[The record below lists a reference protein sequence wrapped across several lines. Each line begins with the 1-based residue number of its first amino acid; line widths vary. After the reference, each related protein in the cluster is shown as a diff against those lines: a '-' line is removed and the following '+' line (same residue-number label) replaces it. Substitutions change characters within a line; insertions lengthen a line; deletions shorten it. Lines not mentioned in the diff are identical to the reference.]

1 MLNSVNITKDIY
13 WVGVNDRR
21 TALFENL
28 WPLEHGMAYNSY
40 LINDEKIALIDT
52 VEGSEL
58 GEYLTKIKSIIG
70 QDKQIDYLIVNHM
83 EPDHSGLL
91 KSIVDYY
98 PNIKIVGNQKTFG
111 MINDFYGIT
120 ENLHIVKDGD
130 IIGTTWGTTIFEIA
144 RQVEQKSVY
153 DLNIVQLNG
162 GVSYSETNT
171 FAAEILNYLGKAFN
185 TSPHF
190 LPLPAIVDHLLVK
203 QAIVSDRHIRHV
215 LDLGKQANIV
225 ILTVGDRNEDSTL
238 VKAEYFTEND
248 LRILKEKNA
257 VGDICSRMID
267 IDGNVCHQEIDAR
280 TIGVELEDLQQKEY
294 SLLVAGGLNKVEG
307 ITGALRGGYANV
319 LITDKFVAEV
329 LLAKVT

>member
-1 MLNSVNITKDIY
+1 MQNYYEFTVVKVRMIMSKEKLTRIVKTAKMYYQLDYSQQRIAKELNISRPSVSRLLQEAKALGIVQIQIIDPDQ
-13 WVGVNDRR
+13 GVQE
-21 TALFENL
+21 L
-28 WPLEHGMAYNSY
+28 
-40 LINDEKIALIDT
+40 
-52 VEGSEL
+52 SEL
-58 GEYLTKIKSIIG
+58 VKEKFQLKECIIVDTPVNEDNVLKKEIG
-70 QDKQIDYLIVNHM
+70 KKAADYLH
-83 EPDHSGLL
+83 
-91 KSIVDYY
+91 
-98 PNIKIVGNQKTFG
+98 
-111 MINDFYGIT
+111 
-120 ENLHIVKDGD
+120 HIVKDGD

-162 GVSYSETNT
+162 GVSYSQTNT

-203 QAIVSDRHIRHV
+203 QAIVSDRHIRRV

-238 VKAEYFTEND
+238 VKADYFTEND
-248 LRILKEKNA
+248 LRIIKEKNA

-267 IDGNVCHQEIDAR
+267 INGNVCHKEIDAR
-280 TIGVELEDLQQKEY
+280 TIGVELEDLKQKEY

-319 LITDKFVAEV
+319 LITDKFVAEA
-329 LLAKVT
+329 LLAKAT

>member
-1 MLNSVNITKDIY
+1 MSKEKLTRIVKTAKMYYQLDYSQQRIAKELNISRPSVSRLLQEAKALGIVQIQIIDPDQ
-13 WVGVNDRR
+13 GVQE
-21 TALFENL
+21 L
-28 WPLEHGMAYNSY
+28 
-40 LINDEKIALIDT
+40 
-52 VEGSEL
+52 SEL
-58 GEYLTKIKSIIG
+58 VKEKFQLKECIIVDTPVNEDNVLKKEIG
-70 QDKQIDYLIVNHM
+70 KKAADYLH
-83 EPDHSGLL
+83 
-91 KSIVDYY
+91 
-98 PNIKIVGNQKTFG
+98 Q
-111 MINDFYGIT
+111 
-120 ENLHIVKDGD
+120 IVKDGD

-144 RQVEQKSVY
+144 RQVEKKSVY

-171 FAAEILNYLGKAFN
+171 FASEILNYLGKAFN

-203 QAIVSDRHIRHV
+203 QAIVSDRHIRRV

-238 VKAEYFTEND
+238 VKADYFTEND
-248 LRILKEKNA
+248 LRIIKEKNA

-267 IDGNVCHQEIDAR
+267 INGNVCHKEIDAR
-280 TIGVELEDLQQKEY
+280 TIGVELEDLKQKEY

-319 LITDKFVAEV
+319 LITDKFVAEA
-329 LLAKVT
+329 LLAKAT